1 MDGLGQVELCSE
13 RLALKIGPFGS
24 LVWLCPAPR
33 VLAHTRRFAP
43 ALSLATLKLRSYC
56 LFSVRSAHCA
66 MFTMFTY
73 CSLNLRCAQL
83 SLLLRLAAL
92 NCASLRSLLVAAL
105 LFATLVVTPQSLCSC
120 CAHYRYAPVLARSY
134 SLRSYYRYVLRCA
147 HSSLR
152 SSYRFALV
160 YSLRSFVTHVSLR
173 STIVPYSLRCV
184 HVISLRSL
192 HVLVGRYRSCSY

>member
-105 LFATLVVTPQSLCSC
+105 LLNCPLIS
-120 CAHYRYAPVLARSY
+120 
-134 SLRSYYRYVLRCA
+134 LRCA